1 MLVGIATSGCPGG
14 AEVHALGSM
23 DGIIKRQ
30 AGNYIYPD
38 EIPVCDLPLR
48 YDLHLLLPWNLRRVA
63 SPVQFILNR

>member
-1 MLVGIATSGCPGG
+1 M
-14 AEVHALGSM
+14 LGSM

-30 AGNYIYPD
+30 VGNYIYPG